1 MGIMT
6 TSSTY
11 LHDLNPNPWHHLH
24 LCYYLIM
31 GLFFRLVPTAN
42 MWLILC

>member
-6 TSSTY
+6 TFSTY
-11 LHDLNPNPWHHLH
+11 LHDLNPNPWYHLH
-24 LCYYLIM
+24 LCYYFVM